1 MAIAIKLHY
10 ICCIST
16 LHNMR
21 QIALFTLGIVI
32 ALAFLPQKPSPA
44 QSLQTIMLIDSL
56 TKRLPLETGKTKAR
70 LLLELAALSG
80 QIASSEKIPYLRELA
95 QMEEEA
101 VWQERIKAWIMLADT
116 YAQEGDTANVA
127 AALREA
133 AQMLA
138 AEAGRDTLSALNP
151 ALAAKQEQ
159 SDLLDNFWSGYKTL
173 LVALAILSVIVT
185 LIVLNSMRN
194 KMKRQAAALSEE
206 LNRLNQLI
214 EKQESLVDQKVK
226 ERTGDLETQLLE
238 IRAKDLELKKAL
250 KKAEEAN
257 YLKNAFLA
265 NMSHEIRTPLNGIIG
280 FSSLLQTE
288 LSLMENQELYEF
300 ATGIQQSG
308 DRLLNL
314 LTNIID
320 ISRIEANDLEI
331 VVHPCNLNQIIENVC
346 MLHTFAANEKGLAFR
361 WKLGEV
367 PEVLADNTR
376 LMQVINIVVD
386 NAIKYTS
393 TGFVNITSEFIPQ
406 TGEALIRIKDTGKG
420 MTEEFKMHLF
430 EAFSQESL
438 GYGRQF
444 EGAGLGL
451 PLAKRLLDLM
461 EGRINIESLPK
472 VGTTVDI
479 FIKTK
484 DHVKASPSEVDQPSF
499 HQPQAGFDIFIVEDD
514 RMNRMVLQKMLAKT
528 GHLTLAVDGEEAL
541 RIVRE
546 RHKHRHTFQVML
558 FDINLPA
565 PWDGLKLMQHIR
577 KEMPEYNQRPF
588 VAQTAYAMAGDRER
602 FLEAGFDD
610 YIAKPV
616 NKNEL
621 ITIIKRQ
628 VQRFES
634 ARQANG

>member
-1 MAIAIKLHY
+1 MMSRHNAI
-10 ICCIST
+10 IC
-16 LHNMR
+16 
-21 QIALFTLGIVI
+21 ALITVMMTTILTPV
-32 ALAFLPQKPSPA
+32 QT
-44 QSLQTIMLIDSL
+44 QSLQTVMLIDSL
-56 TKRLPLETGKTKAR
+56 SSRLPFETGRKKAA
-70 LLLELAALSG
+70 LLLKLASLSG
-80 QIASSEKIPYLRELA
+80 EIAPVEKIAYLRQLTAMDQDCVFYERTQAWVLLA
-95 QMEEEA
+95 EA
-101 VWQERIKAWIMLADT
+101 
-116 YAQEGDTANVA
+116 YAQEGDTTQA
-127 AALREA
+127 AWAFREA
-133 AQMLA
+133 ALL
-138 AEAGRDTLSALNP
+138 LSVGKPDLPTVYFA
-151 ALAAKQEQ
+151 
-159 SDLLDNFWSGYKTL
+159 SDKKLQGQNDFLHNFWSVGQSM
-173 LVALAILSVIVT
+173 LVGF
-185 LIVLNSMRN
+185 
-194 KMKRQAAALSEE
+194 AALSVFVLLIILNTRRNRMKRKARQLSDEV
-206 LNRLNQLI
+206 NRLGLLL
-214 EKQESLVDQKVK
+214 EKQESIVDQKVK
-226 ERTGDLETQLLE
+226 EKTGDLEAQLRE

-257 YLKNAFLA
+257 YLKNAFLS

-288 LSLMENQELYEF
+288 LALMENKELYEF

-320 ISRIEANDLEI
+320 ISRIEANDLEVAI
-331 VVHPCNLNQIIENVC
+331 HPCNLNQIIENVC
-346 MLHTFAANEKGLAFR
+346 ALHTFSANEKGLAFR

-393 TGFVNITSEFIPQ
+393 TGFVNITSEFIPHAD
-406 TGEALIRIKDTGKG
+406 EALVRVKDTGKG
-420 MTEEFKMHLF
+420 MTEEFKAHLF

-461 EGRINIESLPK
+461 GGRIIIESLPH
-472 VGTTVDI
+472 VGTTVEI
-479 FIKTK
+479 YIRSK
-484 DHVKASPSEVDQPSF
+484 DHVKTSLADNEVNMM
-499 HQPQAGFDIFIVEDD
+499 HQNQTGFDIFIVEDD
-514 RMNRMVLQKMLAKT
+514 RMNRMVLQKMLSRS
-528 GHLTLAVDGEEAL
+528 GQLTLAVDGDEAL

-546 RHKHRHTFQVML
+546 RYKHHHIFQVML

-565 PWDGLKLMQHIR
+565 PWDGLKLMQQIR
-577 KEMPEYNQRPF
+577 KEMPEYNQQPF
-588 VAQTAYAMAGDRER
+588 IAQTAYAMAGDRER

-628 VQRFES
+628 VQRFSS
-634 ARQANG
+634 AKRANH

>member
-1 MAIAIKLHY
+1 MMSRHNTI
-10 ICCIST
+10 ICGLIT
-16 LHNMR
+16 VMMTTILTPV
-21 QIALFTLGIVI
+21 QT
-32 ALAFLPQKPSPA
+32 
-44 QSLQTIMLIDSL
+44 QSFQTIMLIDSL
-56 TKRLPLETGKTKAR
+56 SSRLQFETGRKKAA
-70 LLLELAALSG
+70 LLLELASLSG
-80 QIASSEKIPYLRELA
+80 EIAPEEKISHLRELTA
-95 QMEEEA
+95 MDQDC
-101 VWQERIKAWIMLADT
+101 VFYERTQAWILLGEA
-116 YAQEGDTANVA
+116 YAEEGDTIQA
-127 AALREA
+127 ATAFREA
-133 AQMLA
+133 ALLLSVGKPDMA
-138 AEAGRDTLSALNP
+138 TVSFASDTKMQGHNDFLI
-151 ALAAKQEQ
+151 
-159 SDLLDNFWSGYKTL
+159 NFWSVGKSL
-173 LVALAILSVIVT
+173 LVGLAAMSVFVLLIIL
-185 LIVLNSMRN
+185 NARRN
-194 KMKRQAAALSEE
+194 RMKRYVLQLSDEV
-206 LNRLNQLI
+206 NRLSLLL
-214 EKQESLVDQKVK
+214 ERQESIVDQKVK
-226 ERTGDLETQLLE
+226 ERTGDLEAQLRE

-257 YLKNAFLA
+257 YLKNAFLS

-288 LSLMENQELYEF
+288 LSLMENKELYEF

-320 ISRIEANDLEI
+320 ISRIEANDLEVAI
-331 VVHPCNLNQIIENVC
+331 HPCNLNQIIENVC
-346 MLHTFAANEKGLAFR
+346 TLHTFAANEKGLAFR

-376 LMQVINIVVD
+376 LMQVINIVVE
-386 NAIKYTS
+386 NAIKYTT

-406 TGEALIRIKDTGKG
+406 ADEALIRVKDTGKG
-420 MTEEFKMHLF
+420 MTEEFKAHLF

-461 EGRINIESLPK
+461 DGRITIESLPK
-472 VGTTVDI
+472 VGTTVEI
-479 FIKTK
+479 YIRSKE
-484 DHVKASPSEVDQPSF
+484 HVNTSLADSEANMIQ
-499 HQPQAGFDIFIVEDD
+499 QAQTGFDIFIVEDD
-514 RMNRMVLQKMLAKT
+514 RMNRMVLQKMLSRS
-528 GHLTLAVDGEEAL
+528 GQLTLAVDGDEAL

-546 RHKHRHTFQVML
+546 RYKHHHIFQVML

-577 KEMPEYNQRPF
+577 KEMPEYNQQPF
-588 VAQTAYAMAGDRER
+588 IAQTAYAMAGDRER

-628 VQRFES
+628 VLRFSS
-634 ARQANG
+634 AKRANN

>member
-1 MAIAIKLHY
+1 MTQKTAI
-10 ICCIST
+10 ICGLFVILLATS
-16 LHNMR
+16 LVPAHN
-21 QIALFTLGIVI
+21 
-32 ALAFLPQKPSPA
+32 
-44 QSLQTIMLIDSL
+44 QSLQTVMLIDSL
-56 TKRLPLETGKTKAR
+56 SNRLPYETGKRKAA
-70 LLLELAALSG
+70 LLLELATLSG
-80 QIASSEKIPYLRELA
+80 EASVDEKIAYLIELSA
-95 QMEEEA
+95 MNGDSIA
-101 VWQERIKAWIMLADT
+101 DERIKAWIALAEAYTSKGDTAHANMAMQNAAIMLADNT
-116 YAQEGDTANVA
+116 SAQNISPLFSPESKRVRADF
-127 AALREA
+127 L
-133 AQMLA
+133 
-138 AEAGRDTLSALNP
+138 
-151 ALAAKQEQ
+151 K
-159 SDLLDNFWSGYKTL
+159 NFWSGTKTL
-173 LVALAILSVIVT
+173 VVALAALSVLGLLV
-185 LIVLNSMRN
+185 VLNI
-194 KMKRQAAALSEE
+194 KRRKLRQREAQLSAEVR
-206 LNRLNQLI
+206 RLNLLL

-226 ERTGDLETQLLE
+226 EKTGDLEAQLLE

-257 YLKNAFLA
+257 YLKNAFLT

-288 LSLMENQELYEF
+288 LALMENQELYEF

-320 ISRIEANDLEI
+320 ISRIEANDLEVAI
-331 VVHPCNLNQIIENVC
+331 HPCNPNQIIENVC
-346 MLHTFAANEKGLAFR
+346 MLHTFSANEKGLTFR

-393 TGFVNITSEFIPQ
+393 NGFVNVTSEFIPD
-406 TGEALIRIKDTGKG
+406 TGEVLIRVKDTGKG
-420 MTEEFKMHLF
+420 MTEEFKKHLF

-451 PLAKRLLDLM
+451 PLARRLLDLM
-461 EGRINIESLPK
+461 DGRIKIESLPN

-479 FIKTK
+479 FVKSK
-484 DHVKASPSEVDQPSF
+484 DHVRSSPGASEAGNTQ
-499 HQPQAGFDIFIVEDD
+499 HTQTGFDIFIVEDD
-514 RMNRMVLQKMLAKT
+514 RMNRMVLQKMLAKS
-528 GHLTLAVDGEEAL
+528 GNLTLAVDGEEAL

-546 RHKHRHTFQVML
+546 RYKHHHTFQVML

-577 KEMPEYNQRPF
+577 REMPQYNQRPF
-588 VAQTAYAMAGDRER
+588 IAQTAYAMAGDRER

-628 VQRFES
+628 VQRYTQS
-634 ARQANG
+634 RANNS